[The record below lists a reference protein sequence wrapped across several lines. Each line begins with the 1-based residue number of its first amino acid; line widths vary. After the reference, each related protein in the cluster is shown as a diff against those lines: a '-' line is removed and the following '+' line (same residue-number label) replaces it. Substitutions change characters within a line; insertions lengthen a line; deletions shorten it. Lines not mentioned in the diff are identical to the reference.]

1 MAWMG
6 LEAEEYDRTYPDRVL
21 FRRIL
26 DYLMRYKRRVAI
38 IVLLLTASSVFT
50 GLTPLITSYVINVAT
65 GSADIGLMVLF
76 IILTFMLNVLGWFFN
91 YIRQRNSTRV
101 LNGIIFN
108 LQEDAHAAILDQDGI
123 FFDKYPAGKL
133 ASRLNGDTRSFG
145 EMSELVME
153 TVSSLLVFIIV
164 FIPMIIINI
173 QLTLWLVPIIP
184 VIFLIALLYRKV
196 ARKRTLLG
204 QRSLALVNDYVQ
216 ESMNGIQIAKTFRQ
230 EKKLYEKFNKIN
242 EQSYKVNFRRAMVLN
257 FIFPSLDLSWDVF
270 LGLLL
275 FFGGNL
281 VSTGGLL
288 PGTLYLFLQTAWT
301 LFFPLFTIA
310 TFWPQFQT
318 GLAAAERVFGL
329 IDAPRSVNQRDTRQI
344 TVDGQIE
351 FEHLTFEYVT
361 GKKVFD
367 DFTLTIRPGESIA
380 IVGQTGAGKSTL
392 AKLLERFYEY
402 QEGDIRVDGVSLRDL
417 DLGTFRKQ
425 IGYIPQLPFL
435 WATSIEE
442 NVRYG
447 MPGASRDDIMKA
459 LELAGGVD
467 WVNDLPDGVATDV
480 NERGK
485 MLSMGQRQLVAF
497 ARILLKQPK
506 IFLLDE
512 ATASVDPFTETRIQD
527 ALESTMRGRTTII
540 IAHRLWTV
548 RKVDRIIVLDHG
560 HIVEQGSHD
569 ELMAQGGAY
578 SSLYNMY
585 FKHQSYEFLE
595 SMGRDV

>member
-1 MAWMG
+1 MG
-6 LEAEEYDRTYPDRVL
+6 LEAEEYDRQYPDRTL
-21 FRRIL
+21 FLRIL
-26 DYLMRYKRRVAI
+26 DYLKKYKRRVAI
-38 IVLLLTASSVFT
+38 VVLLLTASSVFT
-50 GLTPLITSYVINVAT
+50 GLTPLITSIVINAAT
-65 GSADIGLMVLF
+65 ENQDVGVLVQF
-76 IILTFMLNVLGWFFN
+76 IIITFLLNILGWLFN
-91 YIRQRNSTRV
+91 FVRQRNSTRV
-101 LNGIIFN
+101 LNGVIYD
-108 LQEDAHAAILDQDGI
+108 LQQDAHAAILDQDGV

-145 EMSELVME
+145 DMAELVME
-153 TVSSLLVFIIV
+153 TISSMLVFVFV
-164 FIPMIIINI
+164 FIPMAIINI
-173 QLTLWLVPIIP
+173 QLTFWLLPIIP
-184 VIFLIALLYRKV
+184 VIFIIALLYRKV
-196 ARKRTLLG
+196 ARTRTMLG

-230 EKKLYEKFNKIN
+230 EEKLYEKFNKIN

-257 FIFPSLDLSWDVF
+257 FIFPSLDLSWDIF

-275 FFGGNL
+275 FFGGNM
-281 VSTGGLL
+281 VAIHGIL

-301 LFFPLFTIA
+301 LFYPLFAIA

-318 GLAAAERVFGL
+318 GLAAAERVFAL
-329 IDAPRSVNQRDTRQI
+329 IDAPRTVNQQDAQQI
-344 TVDGQIE
+344 EVKGQIE
-351 FEHLTFEYVT
+351 FDHLSFEYVL

-367 DFTLTIRPGESIA
+367 DFTLTIQPGESVA

-402 QEGDIRVDGVSLRDL
+402 QEGDIRIDGVSLRDL
-417 DLGTFRKQ
+417 DLASYRKQ
-425 IGYIPQLPFL
+425 VGYIPQLPFL
-435 WATSIEE
+435 WATSIED
-442 NVRYG
+442 NVKYG
-447 MPGASRDDIMKA
+447 MPDASHEAILEA
-459 LELAGGVD
+459 LELAGGAD
-467 WVNDLPDGVATDV
+467 WINDLPDGIHTDV

-527 ALESTMRGRTTII
+527 ALESTMHGRTAII

-560 HIVEQGSHD
+560 KIVEQGSHD
-569 ELMAQGGAY
+569 ELMAQSGAY
-578 SSLYNMY
+578 ASLYNTY
-585 FKHQSYEFLE
+585 FKHQSYEFVE
-595 SMGRDV
+595 AMGRDA

>member
-1 MAWMG
+1 M
-6 LEAEEYDRTYPDRVL
+6 EAEEYDRQYPDRTL
-21 FRRIL
+21 FLRIL
-26 DYLMRYKRRVAI
+26 DYLKKYKRRVAI
-38 IVLLLTASSVFT
+38 VVLLLTASSVFT
-50 GLTPLITSYVINVAT
+50 GLTPLITSIVINAAT
-65 GSADIGLMVLF
+65 ENQDVGVLVQF
-76 IILTFMLNVLGWFFN
+76 IIITFLLNILGWLFN
-91 YIRQRNSTRV
+91 FVRQRNSTRV
-101 LNGIIFN
+101 LNGVIYD
-108 LQEDAHAAILDQDGI
+108 LQQDAHAAILDQDGV

-145 EMSELVME
+145 DMAELVME
-153 TVSSLLVFIIV
+153 TISSMLVFVFV
-164 FIPMIIINI
+164 FIPMAIINI
-173 QLTLWLVPIIP
+173 QLTFWLLPIIP
-184 VIFLIALLYRKV
+184 VIFIIALLYRKV
-196 ARKRTLLG
+196 ARTRTMLG

-230 EKKLYEKFNKIN
+230 EEKLYEKFNKIN

-257 FIFPSLDLSWDVF
+257 FIFPSLDLSWDIF

-275 FFGGNL
+275 FFGGNM
-281 VSTGGLL
+281 VAIHGIL

-301 LFFPLFTIA
+301 LFYPLFAIA

-318 GLAAAERVFGL
+318 GLAAAERVFAL
-329 IDAPRSVNQRDTRQI
+329 IDAPRTVNQQDAQQI
-344 TVDGQIE
+344 EVKGQIE
-351 FEHLTFEYVT
+351 FDHLSFEYVL

-367 DFTLTIRPGESIA
+367 DFTLTIQPGESVA

-402 QEGDIRVDGVSLRDL
+402 QEGDIRIDGVSLRDL
-417 DLGTFRKQ
+417 DLASYRKQ
-425 IGYIPQLPFL
+425 VGYIPQLPFL
-435 WATSIEE
+435 WATSIED
-442 NVRYG
+442 NVKYG
-447 MPGASRDDIMKA
+447 MPDASHEAILEA
-459 LELAGGVD
+459 LELAGGAD
-467 WVNDLPDGVATDV
+467 WINDLPDGIHTDV

-527 ALESTMRGRTTII
+527 ALESTMHGRTAII

-560 HIVEQGSHD
+560 KIVEQGSHD
-569 ELMAQGGAY
+569 ELMAQSGAY
-578 SSLYNMY
+578 ASLYNTY
-585 FKHQSYEFLE
+585 FKHQSYEFVE
-595 SMGRDV
+595 AMGRDA

>member
-361 GKKVFD
+361 DKKVFD